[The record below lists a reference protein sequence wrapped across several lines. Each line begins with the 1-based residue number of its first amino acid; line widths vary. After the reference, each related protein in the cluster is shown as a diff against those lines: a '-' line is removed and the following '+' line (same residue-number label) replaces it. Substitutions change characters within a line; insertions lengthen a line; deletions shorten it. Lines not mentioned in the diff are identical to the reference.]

1 VDVLNTIGLSMML
14 MGVIC
19 WLVPVLTPRQQRE
32 KEEKGDQGAPFLPRV
47 LRQRWEKMP
56 RIPFVLA
63 ATGTALLI
71 SLLTPPLWTTWRPT
85 WLPWPI
91 ESYVDGVHNLGVPQ
105 QGIFPV
111 FPWTAFAFAG
121 LAVGFILQ
129 SQWARKWEPR
139 AFFALGVAGGLL
151 IEFAR
156 WLDAQPRQ
164 FYSVQDYWHTSPS
177 FFLIRVGMLL
187 VISAASYAWCRWGLA
202 NWGFSPLILLGQAS
216 LLVYWVH
223 IEFVYGRVS
232 ILPKHRMGIG
242 AASAGL
248 LIISLAMLALA
259 YFRTRTKGR
268 GLELLPWLHRTPA
281 PLGQ

>member
-1 VDVLNTIGLSMML
+1 
-14 MGVIC
+14 
-19 WLVPVLTPRQQRE
+19 
-32 KEEKGDQGAPFLPRV
+32 
-47 LRQRWEKMP
+47 MP
-56 RIPFVLA
+56 RIPLVLA
-63 ATGTALLI
+63 AAGTALLI
-71 SLLTPPLWTTWRPT
+71 SLLTPPLWTTWRPI
-85 WLPWPI
+85 WLPWPL

-105 QGIFPV
+105 QGIFPI
-111 FPWTAFAFAG
+111 FPWTGFAFAG

-129 SQWARKWEPR
+129 SQWAREREPR
-139 AFFALGVAGGLL
+139 AFFALGLAGSLL

-177 FFLIRVGMLL
+177 FFLIRVGMLM
-187 VISAASYAWCRWGLA
+187 VILTASYIWCRWGLGQRSIGE
-202 NWGFSPLILLGQAS
+202 WGFSPLILLGQAS

-248 LIISLAMLALA
+248 MVISLAMLALA
-259 YFRTRTKGR
+259 YVRTRTKGR
-268 GLELLPWLHRTPA
+268 GVDLLPWLHRAPA
-281 PLGQ
+281 TLGR